1 MRIHLF
7 LLVFVSLMLAAGS
20 ALAQQNPGQ
29 HMGGGYGMQ
38 GGQYYGTPQ
47 QSENYQKFMNE
58 TQQLRRQ
65 LRQDQAQL
73 NALLMQ
79 DNPDPQQL
87 RELNQR
93 IAETQTELQLKA
105 NQYDL
110 QGDCPYCGGPMGPGM
125 RRGMGQGMGQGMHRG
140 W

>member
-1 MRIHLF
+1 MKMRIS
-7 LLVFVSLMLAAGS
+7 LLVFVSLLFIAGS
-20 ALAQQNPGQ
+20 ALAQQGHGQ

-87 RELNQR
+87 KQLNQR
-93 IAETQTELQLKA
+93 IAETRTELQLKA
-105 NQYDL
+105 NQFNL
-110 QGDCPYCGGPMGPGM
+110 QGECPYCGGPMGPGM
-125 RRGMGQGMGQGMHRG
+125 GHGMGYGMHRG